1 MWSVKDVYY
10 VSDSTAILAEGMGRA
25 LLCQFPEINFNEE
38 RIPFVRDATDARKAL
53 TRILKQSGGR
63 YPLVFCTIIETDPRL
78 ILDSP
83 EIEFF
88 DLLGPILERLE
99 HSLEAKALREP
110 GFSHHADRLT
120 LARRV
125 DAIHYSI
132 EHDDG
137 TRTREY
143 DKAEIIL
150 VGVSRSGKTPV
161 CVYLATQMG
170 YKAANFPLTAEYLDQ
185 YQLPQELLQQKHLLV
200 GLTTSPQVLHEF
212 REKRYGG
219 SRYARLDTCT
229 QELEQ
234 AQRIFER
241 YKIPVIATNGRSIE
255 EIAVAAIEAH
265 KGTRPRGHHRG

>member
-25 LLCQFPEINFNEE
+25 LLCQFPEVNFHEE
-38 RIPFVRDATDARKAL
+38 RIPFVRDADDARNAL
-53 TRILKQSGGR
+53 ARILKHSAGR
-63 YPLVFCTIIETDPRL
+63 YPLIFCTIVETAPRE

-83 EIEFF
+83 EVEFY
-88 DLLGPILERLE
+88 DLLGPVLERLE
-99 HSLEAKALREP
+99 HSLEVKALREP
-110 GFSHHADRLT
+110 GFSHQADRMT

-185 YQLPQELLQQKHLLV
+185 YALPQELLQQKHMLV
-200 GLTTSPQVLHEF
+200 GLTSSPQVLHDF

-234 AQRIFER
+234 AERIFAR
-241 YKIPVIATNGRSIE
+241 YKIPI
-255 EIAVAAIEAH
+255 VAS
-265 KGTRPRGHHRG
+265 TRRRTACPNLRHR